1 VNLIANPVLPKSQR
15 TFDKNFNVA
24 ALALPAMGTLGDAA
38 PTFFRGPGLAHWDA
52 ALIKNVTLY
61 ERLHLQLRVSAFN
74 VFNHTQF
81 TTENTAAQFNP
92 TTGAQT
98 NSKLGAF
105 TAAAD
110 PRQMQMGVK
119 LVF

>member
-1 VNLIANPVLPKSQR
+1 
-15 TFDKNFNVA
+15 
-24 ALALPAMGTLGDAA
+24 
-38 PTFFRGPGLAHWDA
+38 
-52 ALIKNVTLY
+52 LIKNVTVY
-61 ERLHLQLRVSAFN
+61 ERLHFQLRVAAFN

-92 TTGAQT
+92 ATGAQT
-98 NSKLGAF
+98 NTKLGAF

-110 PRQMQMGVK
+110 PRQMQLGLK